1 MLPCRCSS
9 PTWLNGVKK
18 GAGTGADNWV
28 ALNTIFPFSDNLL
41 SPKVPL
47 PPFAISKN
55 PFRASWIFMDEMQS
69 KEELLFCNTSIPF
82 KNASSS
88 ITTATFGTCMSVC
101 VSVPVCVCCSDIN
114 RFSFVVPFDS
124 HSGWGRQIND
134 DGNIYDIATATA
146 VVRIM
151 NGLCSSTHQA
161 LGQQGTKGPAGTA
174 RRQSIRQAGQ

>member
-1 MLPCRCSS
+1 MNIYGR
-9 PTWLNGVKK
+9 G
-18 GAGTGADNWV
+18 GASFLQHFNSVQKRFVFNYD
-28 ALNTIFPFSDNLL
+28 SNLWHM
-41 SPKVPL
+41 P
-47 PPFAISKN
+47 
-55 PFRASWIFMDEMQS
+55 
-69 KEELLFCNTSIPF
+69 
-82 KNASSS
+82 
-88 ITTATFGTCMSVC
+88 VC

-161 LGQQGTKGPAGTA
+161 LG
-174 RRQSIRQAGQ
+174 